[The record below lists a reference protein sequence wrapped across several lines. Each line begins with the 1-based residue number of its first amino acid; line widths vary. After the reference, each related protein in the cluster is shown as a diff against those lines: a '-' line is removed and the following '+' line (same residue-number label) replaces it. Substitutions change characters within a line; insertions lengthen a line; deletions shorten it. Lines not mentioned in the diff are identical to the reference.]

1 MFIKLFQEFV
11 RMPKFYLNF
20 VIKIWNQIC
29 RSVSGRTLLCA
40 SFFVSKKQFWIVSY
54 GKYLSIVASWI
65 YKLFNSSTLLLRITE
80 RLHCKS
86 SSSSLFKSRVFS
98 VVLTSVSLKVQSVLY
113 SFNIFN
119 ILQMKFRIERNI
131 WLEIFDSQRFLLYLI
146 RP

>member
-1 MFIKLFQEFV
+1 MQTFLWA
-11 RMPKFYLNF
+11 RNNF
-20 VIKIWNQIC
+20 GTQ
-29 RSVSGRTLLCA
+29 
-40 SFFVSKKQFWIVSY
+40 IVSY
-54 GKYLSIVASWI
+54 GKYLSIVACWI

-98 VVLTSVSLKVQSVLY
+98 VALTSVSLKVQSELY

-131 WLEIFDSQRFLLYLI
+131 WLEIFDSQRFLLNLI
-146 RP
+146 RPWLFHDGGSFHLETNLGLVSI